1 MAREVGEQ
9 DVKHV
14 IVNCDV
20 VHITIVVISTSGLQI
35 LCEQNMMRCGL
46 GKAGQEFT

>member
-14 IVNCDV
+14 VVNCDV
-20 VHITIVVISTSGLQI
+20 VHITIVVIGNSGLQM
-35 LCEQNMMRCGL
+35 LREPNMMRCGL
-46 GKAGQEFT
+46 GKAGQELI

>member
-14 IVNCDV
+14 VVNCDV
-20 VHITIVVISTSGLQI
+20 VHITIVVISNSRLQMPCGPNI
-35 LCEQNMMRCGL
+35 MRGGL